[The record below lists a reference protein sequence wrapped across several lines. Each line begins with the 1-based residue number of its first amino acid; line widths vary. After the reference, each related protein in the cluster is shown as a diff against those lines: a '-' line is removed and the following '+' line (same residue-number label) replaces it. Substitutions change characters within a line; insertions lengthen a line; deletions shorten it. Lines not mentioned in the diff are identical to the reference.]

1 MYLRL
6 NLHIKTLRGARSKKA
21 DVHDISSGKQRRDM
35 KKSIHNFYEHNERNV
50 IDFYQRA
57 SRCAAEKKVS
67 RQRGARYIKEIYHVM
82 DVDIE

>member
-1 MYLRL
+1 
-6 NLHIKTLRGARSKKA
+6 
-21 DVHDISSGKQRRDM
+21 M